1 VYPNSHSYLEQK
13 LPAGVDRAAIDRDTF
28 VELFADLFDT
38 MLYKHAETTEGSDS
52 TDNEYGSNEQFWR
65 DALSGTLFPAKSV
78 TIRDFALT
86 EWIPTAPGRYFTPQ
100 AEYQRQRV
108 EESLL
113 RYFSPRRAEY
123 NPDGKQC
130 MVLGG
135 VGSIRLLPKHIGGED
150 IYFLGASSTGIS
162 HQGIPVGFLESDYLR
177 VMDAVKQDGGC
188 IADLKAVVRALPV
201 DTDALIR
208 LEYGRD
214 IPKYYLMVKKV
225 LTVKKI
231 DRTLMTTV
239 SAMFPSENWADG
251 VGKSETYDAD
261 GFVTELNKKWSF
273 YSFNPGA
280 KNRNERDAAEWLV
293 DYANRYKYRLSVL
306 SDFDEHYDHFAGL
319 VPVEF
324 PVRQV
329 VAGAVSIS
337 RLRAY
342 EKHYQGHRGGGITIF
357 TEAVV
362 QGDNFSN
369 IGAGATIVNRST
381 VQNAFNRVQQAHGDE
396 VAQALKTVE
405 EEVNK
410 SGSKDAADNFNAFNE
425 ELSKQEPKKPVLS
438 ALWAGVVAALPALT
452 QMADVVAKITKL
464 FTG

>member
-1 VYPNSHSYLEQK
+1 MYPSPEGYLEQQ
-13 LPAGVDRAAIDRDTF
+13 LQAGFDGASIDRDTF
-28 VELFADLFDT
+28 VKLFADLFDT
-38 MLYKHAETTEGSDS
+38 MLYKRAETSEERDDPGSD
-52 TDNEYGSNEQFWR
+52 YGSNEQFWR

-78 TIRDFALT
+78 TIRNFAIT
-86 EWIPTAPGRYFTPQ
+86 EWIPTAPGRYFTPE
-100 AEYQRQRV
+100 AERLRRRV
-108 EESLL
+108 QSNF
-113 RYFSPRRAEY
+113 RHYVSPNRTEY

-135 VGSIRLLPKHIGGED
+135 VGSLRLLPKQVGGRD

-162 HQGIPVGFLESDYLR
+162 HQGIPVGFLEREYLR
-177 VMDAVKQDGGC
+177 LMDAVKQDGGC
-188 IADLKAVVRALPV
+188 VADIKATVRALPV

-214 IPKYYLMVKKV
+214 IPKYYLTAEKV
-225 LTVKKI
+225 LSVKKI

-239 SAMFPSENWADG
+239 SAMFPSTKWADG
-251 VGKSETYDAD
+251 VGESEEYYAD

-273 YSFNPGA
+273 YSFNPSA
-280 KNRNERDAAEWLV
+280 QNRNERDAAEWLV
-293 DYANRYKYRLSVL
+293 DYANRYGYSPSVL

-324 PVRQV
+324 PVKQV
-329 VAGAVSIS
+329 VESVVSMS

-342 EKHYQGHRGGGITIF
+342 ERHYQMGYGGGITIF

-381 VQNAFNRVQQAHGDE
+381 VQNAFNRVQQAHGDD
-396 VAQALKTVE
+396 VAQALKQVE
-405 EEVNK
+405 TEVNK
-410 SGSKDAADNFNAFNE
+410 SGNKEAADNFNAFSE
-425 ELSKQEPKKPVLS
+425 ELGKSEPKKPVLA
-438 ALWAGVVAALPALT
+438 ALWAGVAGALPALL
-452 QMADVVAKITKL
+452 QMADVVSKITKL